1 MAEIKKWQLMG
12 AEEGEEGARIYMG
25 GAFGPGS
32 IHHPRPKA
40 IWFGVVAGS
49 GTNIPPLVPSG
60 ATTRDQRGFWRVAAK
75 MCLRP
80 TFSPGWI

>member
-1 MAEIKKWQLMG
+1 MG
-12 AEEGEEGARIYMG
+12 AEEGGEGARIYMG

-49 GTNIPPLVPSG
+49 GTNIPPFGPEWSHDSGPKGLLAGRGENVPT
-60 ATTRDQRGFWRVAAK
+60 AHF
-75 MCLRP
+75 
-80 TFSPGWI
+80 